1 MSDGVSLDLGSA
13 LLYLEDKVRTAVGYD
28 HASLEFR
35 SIVDRHLARAIH
47 DAAGVQII
55 GMDRPVSILDIY
67 QSTVLTYPY
76 RDESTTVARLVS
88 SRRNAVVFG
97 GPGRGKTVLL
107 HHTFATLAK
116 NVDAVPLLFT
126 LRWPS
131 ATADLKRFVEFLA
144 KGKSPRRSTPVVL
157 LVDGL
162 DEVLPE
168 DRAVVAEA
176 LRDFTALER
185 GSFLLTCRSFY
196 HVDDVKAQH
205 LEIAPFTRGDS
216 RGFITAFSR
225 CYGVLIDADALL
237 AELDRHH
244 FEDFASHPL
253 MLAMICILKSGPM
266 PELPRT
272 PLRLIQRAINTLTL
286 RWDDAK
292 GVQRHTRLPVDGED
306 RVRCMMTVA
315 FAMRDLVDSAALVER
330 AAAVFLKLLHRDQ
343 ISPSALLLEI
353 AQWYG
358 ILVPASEMQW
368 TFVHRS
374 IHDYLAARYWV
385 ESGRYEPSAVEVW
398 NSRAAYAACLSPN
411 ATKSIV
417 NALIHSNDFGPI
429 AECFYNNA
437 LFEVNDVAFAL
448 GEWFARVAGAFKIT
462 PRKGFDDVQ
471 TENDFFGIVQPDLL
485 EALVRLAATKRT
497 RARDALLAFSLAELA
512 VRKRTLPPSL
522 LRLLRAAYA
531 GEGVWEV
538 RRGRQGIRVAVAD
551 FMSGA
556 YRAAAPN

>member
-13 LLYLEDKVRTAVGYD
+13 LVYLEDKVRAAVGYD
-28 HASLEFR
+28 HASVEFR
-35 SIVDRHLARAIH
+35 AIVDRHLTRAIH

-55 GMDRPVSILDIY
+55 GMDRPVSIFDIY
-67 QSTVLTYPY
+67 QSTVLRYPY
-76 RDESTTVARLVS
+76 RQESTTVARLVS
-88 SRRNAVVFG
+88 SRKNAVVFG

-126 LRWPS
+126 LRWPG
-131 ATADLKRFVEFLA
+131 ATADLKRFVGYLA
-144 KGKSPRRSTPVVL
+144 KGKSPRKDTPIVL

-162 DEVLPE
+162 DEVSPE
-168 DRAVVAEA
+168 DRAIVAGTVREFA
-176 LRDFTALER
+176 ALER

-225 CYGVLIDADALL
+225 CYGVPIDADSLL

-292 GVQRHTRLPVDGED
+292 GIKRHSRLPIDGED

-315 FAMRDLVDSAALVER
+315 FAMRDLVDSSTLVER
-330 AAAVFLKLLHRDQ
+330 AAASFLKLLHRDQ

-358 ILVPASEMQW
+358 ILVPVSEMQW

-374 IHDYLAARYWV
+374 IHDYLAAKYWV
-385 ESGRYEPSAVEVW
+385 ETGRYDPGTVEVW
-398 NSRAAYAACLSPN
+398 NARAAYAACLSPN

-417 NALIHSNDFGPI
+417 NALTHSNDFGPVV
-429 AECFYNNA
+429 ECFYNNA
-437 LFEVNDVAFAL
+437 LFEADGVAFAL
-448 GEWFARVAGAFKIT
+448 GEYFARVAGAFKIT
-462 PRKGFDDVQ
+462 SRKGFDDVQ

-485 EALVRLAATKRT
+485 ESLVRLAATKRT
-497 RARDALLAFSLAELA
+497 RARDVLLAYSLAELA
-512 VRKRTLPPSL
+512 GRKRTLPPSIVRM
-522 LRLLRAAYA
+522 LRTAYA

-538 RRGRQGIRVAVAD
+538 RRARQSVRVAVAD
-551 FMSGA
+551 FMIGA
-556 YRAAAPN
+556 YGTGA